1 MIVTEKSLLFLK
13 RLFFLFFIFLLSIVS
28 VNAQTIVVQSGSL
41 NLCPGQ
47 SVTLKADNTITPT
60 PTYQWLSSSNNGT
73 TWDTI
78 PSATNQ
84 TYTTSTPMLYAVLVN
99 STQITYVTVTS
110 NPKPDV
116 GFTFSPTNQC
126 SNVPVNFSNTTTVP
140 STYTWNFGDPN
151 SSGNNTATATNPAHT
166 FIGTTGNATQNFS
179 VKLVATSTVGCKDS
193 ITKTVTTKQIPDA
206 SINDYTSTTPF
217 TNCGSNNYNLI
228 VDNTSTTKPTNTLY
242 EINWGDASTPYSNAA
257 LPNTGTNH
265 LYTSLGYFNLNL
277 SVTGQNG
284 CIATKSYSIYNGSNP
299 AVPYS
304 NPGSSVGMCV
314 PFVFSIPSNTSTNT
328 PGTEYTF
335 TKNDNTAVE
344 IFQNPP
350 ANYTHTFTNS
360 SCGATG
366 GITPNTYY
374 VIIRAQNPCGFSD
387 LTIQPITTS
396 KKPIAKFNISTDS
409 IACINSIVTFSNT
422 SIFGVTVNNAGVC
435 NTTTINNWTITPS
448 TGWTTSGLLGD
459 PNPTNNP
466 STWGSTNL
474 PVTFTTAG
482 EYYVSMIVRNSCGN
496 DTITK
501 RVCIEVPPT
510 PSFTIDN
517 TDGCLPLT
525 VNATNTS
532 SVSTFCKT
540 PIYNWS
546 VTYTSANCGT
556 TSSWTFANSTTA
568 SSLNPSFTFNN
579 AGKYTIKLSI
589 TNSCGT
595 VTTTKIVEVKK
606 PPTVNLPVI
615 SGACGTVT
623 ITPTATVTN
632 CGTGSLSYQWTFTGG
647 TPTSST
653 NVNPGSI
660 TFSNVGTNTVA
671 LTVTNECGSTSTNRD
686 FIISSA
692 PSVTPPSD
700 KTFCAGI
707 ATGTINFSGTGT
719 TYSWTNNN
727 TAIGLNASG
736 TTSSPAI
743 PSFNATNNGTSP
755 ITATISVT
763 PISGCNGVPQTF
775 TITINPKPAKPSV
788 VRPVRYC
795 LNETPTALSA
805 TSTGANTLNWYDNSA
820 LNNPSTTAPT
830 PITTTPGTTLYYV
843 NQENSLN
850 CKSDTAIIPVIVS
863 PIISNNVIASS
874 QTICSGSTP
883 STLTQVGALSG
894 GGGNYTYQ
902 WQSSTDGGITWNNIA
917 TATSNSYAPGNI
929 SVTTMYRRI
938 VVSYSCTDTS
948 AAVTISIQGS
958 LSNINISAAQTICS
972 GTVPL
977 QLDGDLPVGGSG
989 TYTYTWESSLN
1000 NSTWTTIPSA
1010 NGQDYQPTALTTS
1023 TYFRRKTIAGTCSA
1037 YSSSILITVNPI
1049 PVVTNKQ
1056 NLNVCANSSVNSISF
1071 SSIPTTNVTFA
1082 WDNNNTNIGLAASGT
1097 GSLPTFNSTNNSNPK
1112 IPEEGTIT
1120 VTPTYT
1126 NAGKSCIGSAMS
1138 FKIIVLPNI
1147 SIATIPDENVCSGT
1161 TINAITPTHDAG
1173 AFSGSTVT
1181 YNWTVSGSGTTLTN
1195 GTGSVIPSFNTN
1207 NNGSSNVIT
1216 TITVTPIYNYNGKS
1230 CNGSSSSFTVTIK
1243 PSTPTA
1249 NAGADTVLCA
1259 ATSYNLQAILI
1270 GASTGVWSQVSGSAV
1285 TITSPTSANSSIT
1298 GLQQNNTYKFVW
1310 SVSGAPGCPGTTDT
1324 VKITNH
1330 AALVNSI
1337 DNTPVTICATQTAT
1351 ITGQTPTGGN
1361 GVYTYQ
1367 WQQSTNGGVTW
1378 TDIIGQTNATLNF
1391 TPTTTLL
1398 VRRKVVAYP
1407 CIEYSSTTSI
1417 TVQPGISN
1425 NTIASNQNICINN
1438 AASIIVGSTPSGGD
1452 GIYTYQ
1458 WQQSTNGGVTW
1469 TNINLATSKDFDP
1482 GVLTQTTMYRRIT
1495 NTTLCFGSQGNSS
1508 APVTI
1513 TINPDAKALYT
1524 FTKNKS
1530 CTPFNINS
1538 SIIHPTLYPSQ
1549 NASYN
1554 WYANG
1559 VSIGNG
1565 TIFPGYILST
1575 PGDSITIKLLAVSKF
1590 GCKNDSIEYKFYSI
1604 PKPVTAFTLSD
1615 TLGCGP
1621 LTVSFNNTTPNISL
1635 FNYVWNF
1642 GNGVTSNTAQPGSI
1656 TFATNPNYTDTTYIV
1671 KLHALNTCDTTTTTK
1686 FITVK
1691 SKPKAIFTP
1700 NKSVGCSPMTVQ
1712 FSNLSKGNGVS
1723 YIWNFG
1729 DGSPSVPI
1737 ATKASQTHTFIT
1749 GVQDTFNVKL
1759 IAIND
1764 CGNDTLNY
1772 KIVVSPN
1779 QVHLDFAINGN
1790 QAEGCKPHTVQ
1801 FVNASSG
1808 ANSFQWNFGDG
1819 NTLSTTK
1826 NIDTVTHTFLQP
1838 GTYHVVLL
1846 ASNGCSDTTSTE
1858 LIKVVNS
1865 PIANFAFTPNSICIG
1880 DTIHFNNL
1888 SDTTTSVVWNFKDG
1902 FTSVVNNPQH
1912 SFSNAGIY
1920 NVQLK
1925 AIRQYNSGLV
1935 CIDTI
1940 SKPVTI
1946 VSKLSGNFTVTDT
1959 LIHCT
1964 PFTATL
1970 TNLSLPSALTV
1981 WSFTPGGNDTGNIV
1995 THTFNQN
2002 GTYQVKMLATALGGC
2017 KYEAEKTI
2025 HVQAP
2030 VGNFSYDH
2038 GFICGN
2044 TPVKFSANTQYADS
2058 LIWNFGDGNI
2068 LVTSNVSTV
2077 YHTYNT
2083 SGLFIPKVT
2092 LKSNYNCNVLLNGV
2106 DTIKVDYV
2114 VAGFKNNVQQKCGYS
2129 TVQFTDTSRIY
2140 FTPVTYYWDF
2150 GDGTFSNLKNP
2161 SHVYTST
2168 NTWTVKLTV
2177 TSVSGC
2183 ISTITKNIFI
2193 KVDDK
2198 PNASILA
2205 PTTACTQKPV
2215 LYQAQINAND
2225 SITVMHW
2232 TFSNGFVTNG
2242 VTVNNTYTSTGN
2254 FTATLIAGTVNGC
2267 MDTVSKSIIVN
2278 PSPAVIAS
2286 NDVKICKGQSIQIS
2300 ASGATTYSWSPINNT
2315 LSCTN
2320 CPNPIA
2326 NPLVT
2331 TLYTITGTNNFGC
2344 TNTDSVLVTVA
2355 QPIHLSVSNN
2365 DTICIGQSSQL
2376 SVSGGATYIW
2386 SPNATLNN
2394 NTSSSPVATPTVT
2407 TKYRVIG
2414 FDGYN
2419 CFQDTAYVTV
2429 AVGKYPTITLGAD
2442 KTLATGTPLP
2452 LVSQVTNGPITNW
2465 VWGPSS
2471 ASLNCFDCPQPIA
2484 TIKKEICYTVE
2495 AYNLYKCVAK
2505 DTLCVKVFCENSQV
2519 FIPNAFTPDADGVND
2534 VLMVR
2539 AQGIKTI
2546 KHFRVFNRWGQVV
2559 FDKSNFPP
2567 NDVAFGWDGNI
2578 NGKPAAPDVYV
2589 YTCEVVCENDV
2600 TYTYKG
2606 NVAILK

>member
-1 MIVTEKSLLFLK
+1 MFI
-13 RLFFLFFIFLLSIVS
+13 IFLLSLVG

-78 PSATNQ
+78 PTATNQ
-84 TYTTSTPMLYAVLVN
+84 TYTTSTAMLYAVLVN
-99 STQITYVTVTS
+99 STQYTYVTVTS

-140 STYTWNFGDPN
+140 STYTWNFGDAN

-179 VKLVATSTVGCKDS
+179 VKLVATSNVGCKDS
-193 ITKTVTTKQIPDA
+193 IIETVTTKQLPHIKLG
-206 SINDYTSTTPF
+206 
-217 TNCGSNNYNLI
+217 GSN
-228 VDNTSTTKPTNTLY
+228 
-242 EINWGDASTPYSNAA
+242 E
-257 LPNTGTNH
+257 
-265 LYTSLGYFNLNL
+265 
-277 SVTGQNG
+277 
-284 CIATKSYSIYNGSNP
+284 SIYNGSTFFRDCSMGGSASLTFINQSNSNSTNTNYKIVWGDGSPDYTSTNFPTPINHSFPLGTTTVLYIISNSNCTDTATYYAFIGSNP
-299 AVPYS
+299 AVGFVNPGNSTICTNSSLTFPISNVASNSLGTTYTVTFNDGSAPVTFSHPPPSDVSHLFTTTSCGTNSGTYNNSFSATITAS
-304 NPGSSVGMCV
+304 NPCLTSTASVV
-314 PFVFSIPSNTSTNT
+314 PIYVSQKPNASFSITPKDTICKNSNITFTNTSGNNSYVNAPNCSDGKVVWEITPATGWTINNGNLGNTYSSADPNFWVSGTASISINFNTVGTYSVKFKAGNPVCGMDSSIKVICVNPTPTASFSLSNTSGCSPLVVTANGSTNT
-328 PGTEYTF
+328 PNCGTNIFVWNTTYTPASNCTPNTSSVNYVGGTSSSSANPQLQFNNPGTYNVNLYTVAPNNACTSPITTQQIVVKSKPNVSAISGNSSVCQNGTLNPNVTVGNCNSNTTPTYVWSF
-335 TKNDNTAVE
+335 TGASPTTSTQQTPGA
-344 IFQNPP
+344 I
-350 ANYTHTFTNS
+350 TFTNS
-360 SCGATG
+360 
-366 GITPNTYY
+366 
-374 VIIRAQNPCGFSD
+374 
-387 LTIQPITTS
+387 
-396 KKPIAKFNISTDS
+396 
-409 IACINSIVTFSNT
+409 
-422 SIFGVTVNNAGVC
+422 
-435 NTTTINNWTITPS
+435 
-448 TGWTTSGLLGD
+448 
-459 PNPTNNP
+459 
-466 STWGSTNL
+466 GSQT
-474 PVTFTTAG
+474 
-482 EYYVSMIVRNSCGN
+482 M
-496 DTITK
+496 
-501 RVCIEVPPT
+501 
-510 PSFTIDN
+510 
-517 TDGCLPLT
+517 
-525 VNATNTS
+525 
-532 SVSTFCKT
+532 SVD
-540 PIYNWS
+540 
-546 VTYTSANCGT
+546 
-556 TSSWTFANSTTA
+556 
-568 SSLNPSFTFNN
+568 
-579 AGKYTIKLSI
+579 
-589 TNSCGT
+589 
-595 VTTTKIVEVKK
+595 
-606 PPTVNLPVI
+606 
-615 SGACGTVT
+615 
-623 ITPTATVTN
+623 
-632 CGTGSLSYQWTFTGG
+632 
-647 TPTSST
+647 
-653 NVNPGSI
+653 
-660 TFSNVGTNTVA
+660 
-671 LTVTNECGSTSTNRD
+671 VTNECGTSNVTKTINVT
-686 FIISSA
+686 SA

-707 ATGTINFSGTGT
+707 ATGAINFSGTGT
-719 TYSWTNNN
+719 SYSWTNSN

-736 TTSSPAI
+736 TTSSPTI

-775 TITINPKPAKPSV
+775 TITINPKPEKPSV
-788 VRPVRYC
+788 VRPVLYC

-805 TSTGANTLNWYDNSA
+805 TSTGSNTLNWYDNSA
-820 LNNPSTTAPT
+820 LNNPSATAST
-830 PITTTPGTTLYYV
+830 PITSTAGTTLYYV

-863 PIISNNVIASS
+863 PIISNNVIASN

-902 WQSSTDGGITWNNIA
+902 WQFSTDGGATWNNIA
-917 TATSNSYAPGNI
+917 TATNNSYAPGNI

-938 VVSYSCTDTS
+938 VMSYSCTDTS

-977 QLDGDLPVGGSG
+977 QLNGDLPVGGSG

-1056 NLNVCANSSVNSISF
+1056 NLIVCANSSVNSISF
-1071 SSIPTTNVTFA
+1071 SSTPTTNVTFA

-1097 GSLPTFNSTNNSNPK
+1097 GSLPTFISTNNSNPK
-1112 IPEEGTIT
+1112 IPEEATIT

-1126 NAGKSCIGSAMS
+1126 NAGKSCIGNAMS

-1173 AFSGSTVT
+1173 TFSGSTLT

-1195 GTGSVIPSFNTN
+1195 GTGTVIPSFNTN
-1207 NNGSSNVIT
+1207 NNGNSNVIT

-1230 CNGSSSSFTVTIK
+1230 CNGNSSSFTVTIK

-1285 TITSPTSANSSIT
+1285 TITSPTSANSPIT

-1310 SVSGAPGCPGTTDT
+1310 FVSGVPGCSSTTDT
-1324 VKITNH
+1324 IEIINYT
-1330 AALVNSI
+1330 ALVNLI

-1351 ITGQTPTGGN
+1351 IAGQTPTGGN
-1361 GVYTYQ
+1361 GFYIYQ
-1367 WQQSTNGGVTW
+1367 WQQSTDGGVTW

-1398 VRRKVVAYP
+1398 VRRKVVSYP

-1565 TIFPGYILST
+1565 TVFPGYILST

-1604 PKPVTAFTLSD
+1604 PKPATAFTLSD

-1737 ATKASQTHTFIT
+1737 ATKSSQTHTFIT

-1772 KIVVSPN
+1772 TIVVSPN

-1819 NTLSTTK
+1819 NTLNTTK

-1865 PIANFAFTPNSICIG
+1865 PIANFAFTPNSVCIG

-1902 FTSVVNNPQH
+1902 FTSAVNNPQH

-1981 WSFTPGGNDTGNIV
+1981 WTFTPGGNDTGNIV

-2058 LIWNFGDGNI
+2058 LIWNFGDGTI
-2068 LVTSNVSTV
+2068 VVTSNVSTV

-2140 FTPVTYYWDF
+2140 FTPVTYYWEF

-2168 NTWTVKLTV
+2168 NTWAVKLTV

-2183 ISTITKNIFI
+2183 ISTINKNIFI

-2267 MDTVSKSIIVN
+2267 MDTVSKSIIIN

-2286 NDVKICKGQSIQIS
+2286 NDVKICKGQSVQIS
-2300 ASGATTYSWSPINNT
+2300 ASGATTYSWSPINST

-2394 NTSSSPVATPTVT
+2394 STSSAPIATPTVT

-2452 LVSQVTNGPITNW
+2452 LVSQVTNGPITKW